1 MISRTVRVQL
11 LALVAIAVIG
21 VGYVGFRYADL
32 GRIFGATTYPV
43 TMRLSDSGGIF
54 TGADVTY
61 RGVSVGRV
69 GPLTLTADGVDVQL
83 DLDRGGP
90 DIPADLNAAVRNLSA
105 IGEQYV
111 DLQPT
116 SDGGPALA
124 SGTVIPASRVA
135 LPVQVDEVVTS
146 LDGFVRSVPL
156 DSLQTVVSELGRSFA
171 NAGVPLQRLLDATDE
186 FSNSAIDA
194 LPQTRDLL
202 RDGRTVLTTQNETAG
217 QFADFSASLKLIAE
231 QLKTSDP
238 DLRRL
243 IQTAPQAADEIR
255 ALLRESGGGLS
266 ETVANLLTVSR
277 IAEPRQAN
285 LAQLL
290 VTYPGVIANAYT
302 AVPNDG
308 TAHLGLVLN
317 VFDPVPCVA
326 GYEATPHRA
335 GNQLENTR
343 VDPGTYCAEP
353 QGSPTSV
360 RGAQNAPRQRGSTTP
375 QAPAT
380 AGGNPSADM
389 PLPSGSDG
397 PVPPIT
403 LPLGTPAGILA

>member
-1 MISRTVRVQL
+1 MITRTIRLQL
-11 LALVAIAVIG
+11 LALLVIAVVG

-32 GRIFGATTYPV
+32 GRVFGATTYPV
-43 TMRLSDSGGIF
+43 TLSLKDSGGIF

-69 GPLTLTADGVDVQL
+69 GPLTLTGDGVDVQL

-111 DLQPT
+111 DLQPA
-116 SDGGPALA
+116 SDGGPVLA
-124 SGTVIPASRVA
+124 SGTVIPASRVTV
-135 LPVQVDEVVTS
+135 PVQVDELVGS

-156 DSLQTVVSELGRSFA
+156 DSLQTVVDELGRGFA
-171 NAGVPLQRLLDATDE
+171 NTGVPLQRLLDTTDE
-186 FSNSAIDA
+186 FSRAAIEA

-202 RDGRTVLTTQNETAG
+202 RDGRTVLTTQNDTAG
-217 QFADFSASLKLIAE
+217 QFADFASSLKLLAE

-243 IQTAPQAADEIR
+243 IDTAPQAADQIR
-255 ALLRESGGGLS
+255 GLLRESGGGLS
-266 ETVANLLTVSR
+266 EVVANLLTVSR

-285 LAQLL
+285 LNQLL
-290 VTYPGVIANAYT
+290 ATYPGAVANSYT
-302 AVPNDG
+302 VAPNDG

-326 GYEATPHRA
+326 GYEGTPHRA
-335 GNQLENTR
+335 GSDVSDIPANAKA
-343 VDPGTYCAEP
+343 YCAEP
-353 QGSPTSV
+353 QGSPTNV
-360 RGAQNAPRQRGSTTP
+360 RGAQNAPRQKDSTTP
-375 QAPAT
+375 NAPAT
-380 AGGNPSADM
+380 AGGNPSAEQ
-389 PLPSGSDG
+389 PLPAGADG
-397 PVPPIT
+397 PVVPT
-403 LPLGTPAGILA
+403 LPLSTPAGILA

>member
-1 MISRTVRVQL
+1 MITRTIKVQL
-11 LALVAIAVIG
+11 AALLVIAVVG

-43 TMRLSDSGGIF
+43 TMALKDSGGIF

-83 DLDRGGP
+83 DLERGGP
-90 DIPADLNAAVRNLSA
+90 EIPADVNAAVRNLSA

-111 DLQPT
+111 DLQPL

-124 SGTVIPASRVA
+124 SGTVIPASRVSV
-135 LPVQVDEVVTS
+135 PVQIDEVVTS

-156 DSLQTVVSELGRSFA
+156 DSLQTVVEELGQGFA
-171 NAGVPLQRLLDATDE
+171 NTGVPLQRLLDTTDE
-186 FSNSAIDA
+186 FSRAATEA
-194 LPQTRDLL
+194 LPQTTDLL
-202 RDGRTVLTTQNETAG
+202 RDGRTVLTTQNATAG
-217 QFADFSASLKLIAE
+217 QFADFASSLNLLSE

-243 IQTAPQAADEIR
+243 IDTAPQAADEIR
-255 ALLRESGGGLS
+255 GLLRESGGGLS
-266 ETVANLLTVSR
+266 QVVANLLTISR
-277 IAEPRQAN
+277 IAEPRQAGLN
-285 LAQLL
+285 QIL
-290 VTYPGVIANAYT
+290 VTYPGVIADSYT

-326 GYEATPHRA
+326 GYEGTPHRA
-335 GNQLENTR
+335 GNEVTEIPVN
-343 VDPGTYCAEP
+343 DEAYCAEP

-360 RGAQNAPRQRGSTTP
+360 RGAQNAPRQKGSTTP
-375 QAPAT
+375 TAPAT
-380 AGGNPSADM
+380 AGGNPSADQ
-389 PLPSGSDG
+389 PLPSGADVVAT
-397 PVPPIT
+397 PT
-403 LPLGTPAGILA
+403 LPLSTPAGILA